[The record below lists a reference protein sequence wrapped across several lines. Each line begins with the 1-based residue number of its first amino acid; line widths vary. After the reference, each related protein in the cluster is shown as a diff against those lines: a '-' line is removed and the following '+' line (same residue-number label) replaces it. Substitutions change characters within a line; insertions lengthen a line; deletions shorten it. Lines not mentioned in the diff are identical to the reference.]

1 MERDSCAEFEEDDDS
16 PLTEPGAPD
25 EDEMVF
31 SSDDV
36 DQEAGNQVTSS
47 PYVVNSPHHNN
58 SQADS
63 TDYRVDSGIHSSI
76 ETLSLSLS
84 PPHTVQFG
92 IGDPSLAQ
100 RHHNTVTSSS
110 TSLGSFSSLEP
121 GSLDSSRKNSIT
133 SQSGRRSS
141 IAKPHPHRAGHLKKI
156 DVETNE
162 RTPTRPHS
170 AGTGLS
176 YQSGASHSGSEFMY
190 SVGVGLSAA
199 FIFNKVSSFLNK

>member
-76 ETLSLSLS
+76 ET
-84 PPHTVQFG
+84 PVIVFE
-92 IGDPSLAQ
+92 
-100 RHHNTVTSSS
+100 SS
-110 TSLGSFSSLEP
+110 THCSIWYWRSIPSS
-121 GSLDSSRKNSIT
+121 
-133 SQSGRRSS
+133 
-141 IAKPHPHRAGHLKKI
+141 
-156 DVETNE
+156 
-162 RTPTRPHS
+162 TPPQ
-170 AGTGLS
+170 
-176 YQSGASHSGSEFMY
+176 YSHQ
-190 SVGVGLSAA
+190 
-199 FIFNKVSSFLNK
+199 